1 MAKFSVYIE
10 ISKKLESMAVSV
22 QNLLL
27 KFPYPIY
34 HKIGNM
40 RSRLQ

>member
-1 MAKFSVYIE
+1 MPKFSVYIE
-10 ISKKLESMAVSV
+10 ISKKLKSMAVSV

>member
-10 ISKKLESMAVSV
+10 ISNKLKSMAICV

-27 KFPYPIY
+27 KFPDSIF

-40 RSRLQ
+40 RSGLQ

>member
-1 MAKFSVYIE
+1 MPKFSVYKE